1 VEDAGAQGEPA
12 GQHRLGEKRQTRGLR
27 LFSMKDLSSRPY
39 KSPPM
44 PRARVNGIALYYEV
58 TGHGPPLVLAHGF
71 ACGLRMWDPQVN
83 ALARSWRVVTYDV
96 RGHGISEAPPEPAAY
111 SQPISVADL
120 RALLEHLD
128 IRSAAVGGLSM
139 GGNIALNFALAHP
152 EMVTALVV
160 ADTGAGS
167 DDTGEWIGTVHAFAD
182 VLERDGL
189 EAFADAALSNP
200 LFARY
205 VGQGPAAERFIR
217 SCLMTHRARGLAH
230 TAREVLAKRPTL
242 YALAPR
248 LRELSVPTLLIVGEH
263 DAPCVRVHR
272 FMADTIPGA
281 RHVVIPGVG
290 HLTNLEA
297 PTAFNRAVTTFLR
310 EVARRPTRTTSRARS
325 DRTRRTR

>member
-1 VEDAGAQGEPA
+1 
-12 GQHRLGEKRQTRGLR
+12 
-27 LFSMKDLSSRPY
+27 
-39 KSPPM
+39 M
-44 PRARVNGIALYYEV
+44 PRVGVNGLSLYYEV
-58 TGHGPPLVLAHGF
+58 AGHGPPLVLAHGF
-71 ACGLRMWDPQVN
+71 ACGLRMWDPQVK
-83 ALARSWRVVTYDV
+83 ALARSWRVVTYDA
-96 RGHGISEAPPEPAAY
+96 RGHGISGAPADPAAY

-120 RALLEHLD
+120 RALLEHLE
-128 IRSAAVGGLSM
+128 IGRATVGGLSM

-167 DDTGEWIGTVHAFAD
+167 DDTADWVATVHAFAD

-200 LFARY
+200 LFVRY
-205 VGQGPAAERFIR
+205 VAQGPAAERFIR

-230 TAREVLAKRPTL
+230 TAREVLAKRPTI
-242 YALAPR
+242 YSLAPR

-263 DAPCVRVHR
+263 DEPCVKVHR

-281 RHVVIPGVG
+281 RHVLIPGVG

-297 PTAFNRAVTTFLR
+297 PDAFNRAVTTFLR
-310 EVARRPTRTTSRARS
+310 EAARRTRATKRRARS
-325 DRTRRTR
+325 GAARHGRRRRTG